1 MKRISN
7 STLSD
12 ETERKRKNN
21 CIRQQKHK
29 EKKLLQY
36 SSLIEDNKRIS
47 LQLASL
53 VKENSSLVKENSSL
67 VEENNAI
74 KKELLSRRQSSDLMA
89 KGSSFGKIND
99 SDYAELNS
107 YLSVH
112 NPTISSIITGPVKQ
126 KDLLPIDGLSDQAG
140 NIAIKEIASQIFSDS
155 LGRQSDEAINPSSSS
170 YFGSPD
176 SQQAKQ
182 TWHVLVDE
190 FAFKPLVSHNS
201 CSSLGGKQTP
211 RLTGCDPTSMLGAR
225 FSLQRRKENHFER
238 SSVR

>member
-1 MKRISN
+1 VEVTQHSLI
-7 STLSD
+7 
-12 ETERKRKNN
+12 TERKRKNN
-21 CIRQQKHK
+21 CLRQQKHK
-29 EKKLLQY
+29 GKKLLQH
-36 SSLIEDNKRIS
+36 SSLIEDNKRKS

-53 VKENSSLVKENSSL
+53 IGGGNVFSRGG
-67 VEENNAI
+67 EENNAI
-74 KKELLSRRQSSDLMA
+74 KKELLSQRQSYDLMV
-89 KGSSFGKIND
+89 KGSSFGKMND
-99 SDYAELNS
+99 SDFAELNS

-112 NPTISSIITGPVKQ
+112 NPTLSSIITGPVKQ
-126 KDLLPIDGLSDQAG
+126 KDLLLPIDGLSDQAA
-140 NIAIKEIASQIFSDS
+140 IISIKEIASQIFSDS